1 MACERHVG
9 FQPAVSRPVSPNEGR
24 LCPLA
29 DGAGE
34 CEARA
39 SSNAGEEID
48 EEAAEIPAV
57 RPQAVP
63 AGPSENERL
72 EHLPLHEPYR
82 SWCATCVAGRA
93 VSDRHIWQPP
103 PEGALAIVGLD
114 YGYLAPRGEPEER
127 CTPILF
133 GKDSRH
139 KWFYAIPMPSKG
151 ITEPWCAQAVASSVS
166 RAGFGRLSFRS
177 DTEPA
182 IVALKR
188 AAGHILTTK
197 FGTEIVPEEAS
208 MGDSSSNGLAEH
220 AVREVKAKARSLAH
234 GLKRLLGQELEPT
247 HPVVTW
253 LIQWAAM
260 TINIGRRG
268 IDGKTPWEGF
278 QQESIRVTSRRGTCR
293 ECFWALHCTVMT
305 LWSVKQMDLLVW
317 HGHSVDFQSH
327 SVWMR
332 CYFEECVEYPGVPT
346 RRSVL
351 KSRWQWHLHPLCVKW
366 SYHRSTASGST

>member
-1 MACERHVG
+1 M
-9 FQPAVSRPVSPNEGR
+9 SPNDGR

-39 SSNAGEEID
+39 SSNAGEEIE

-63 AGPSENERL
+63 AGPSEKERL

-139 KWFYAIPMPSKG
+139 KWFYAIPMPNKG
-151 ITEPWCAQAVASSVS
+151 ITEPWLRVFPELDLDDSAFGATQSRQLWLSS
-166 RAGFGRLSFRS
+166 G
-177 DTEPA
+177 
-182 IVALKR
+182 
-188 AAGHILTTK
+188 
-197 FGTEIVPEEAS
+197 
-208 MGDSSSNGLAEH
+208 
-220 AVREVKAKARSLAH
+220 
-234 GLKRLLGQELEPT
+234 
-247 HPVVTW
+247 
-253 LIQWAAM
+253 
-260 TINIGRRG
+260 
-268 IDGKTPWEGF
+268 
-278 QQESIRVTSRRGTCR
+278 
-293 ECFWALHCTVMT
+293 
-305 LWSVKQMDLLVW
+305 
-317 HGHSVDFQSH
+317 
-327 SVWMR
+327 
-332 CYFEECVEYPGVPT
+332 
-346 RRSVL
+346 
-351 KSRWQWHLHPLCVKW
+351 
-366 SYHRSTASGST
+366 

>member
-9 FQPAVSRPVSPNEGR
+9 FQPAGSKPVSPNEGR

-29 DGAGE
+29 EGAGE

-39 SSNAGEEID
+39 SSDAGDEIE

-63 AGPSENERL
+63 GGPSEKERL

-93 VSDRHIWQPP
+93 VSDRHIWQPL

-139 KWFYAIPMPSKG
+139 KWFFAIPMPSKG

-188 AAGHILTTK
+188 VVGHILTTK

-220 AVREVKAKARSLAH
+220 TVREVKAKARSLAH
-234 GLKRLLGQELEPT
+234 GLKRLLDEN
-247 HPVVTW
+247 
-253 LIQWAAM
+253 AY
-260 TINIGRRG
+260 
-268 IDGKTPWEGF
+268 GKF
-278 QQESIRVTSRRGTCR
+278 
-293 ECFWALHCTVMT
+293 
-305 LWSVKQMDLLVW
+305 D
-317 HGHSVDFQSH
+317 
-327 SVWMR
+327 
-332 CYFEECVEYPGVPT
+332 
-346 RRSVL
+346 
-351 KSRWQWHLHPLCVKW
+351 
-366 SYHRSTASGST
+366 TASS

>member
-1 MACERHVG
+1 MGRFRVA
-9 FQPAVSRPVSPNEGR
+9 PVSRTLMSLSQMVEQGIKVVFDSTAGKDSSHMVIKKCGVKIPLVKKNKVCVLPWHVTGTSDFSRRSQDLYARMEGACAPWPTVRANAR
-24 LCPLA
+24 LAKKLGRKRLKHLQC
-29 DGAGE
+29 
-34 CEARA
+34 
-39 SSNAGEEID
+39 
-48 EEAAEIPAV
+48 
-57 RPQAVP
+57 VP
-63 AGPSENERL
+63 RRSLQRL

-93 VSDRHIWQPP
+93 VSDRHIFQPP
-103 PEGALAIVGLD
+103 LEGALAIVGLD
-114 YGYLAPRGEPEER
+114 CGYLAPRCEPEER
-127 CTPILF
+127 CTPIFF

-166 RAGFGRLSFRS
+166 RSGFGRLSFRN
-177 DTEPA
+177 DTEQA

-253 LIQWAAM
+253 
-260 TINIGRRG
+260 
-268 IDGKTPWEGF
+268 
-278 QQESIRVTSRRGTCR
+278 V
-293 ECFWALHCTVMT
+293 
-305 LWSVKQMDLLVW
+305 
-317 HGHSVDFQSH
+317 VDPVGGDDNQY
-327 SVWMR
+327 R
-332 CYFEECVEYPGVPT
+332 AP
-346 RRSVL
+346 RD
-351 KSRWQWHLHPLCVKW
+351 
-366 SYHRSTASGST
+366 

>member
-1 MACERHVG
+1 MFSERHVG
-9 FQPAVSRPVSPNEGR
+9 FQLAVSRPVSPNEGR
-24 LCPLA
+24 LCSLA

-39 SSNAGEEID
+39 SSNAGEAGEEFE

-63 AGPSENERL
+63 AGPSEKERL

-114 YGYLAPRGEPEER
+114 YGNLAPRGEPEER

-133 GKDSRH
+133 GKDSRD
-139 KWFYAIPMPSKG
+139 KWFYAIPIPSKG
-151 ITEPWCAQAVASSVS
+151 ITQPWCAQAVASSVS

-177 DTEPA
+177 DTERA

-197 FGTEIVPEEAS
+197 FGTEIVP
-208 MGDSSSNGLAEH
+208 
-220 AVREVKAKARSLAH
+220 
-234 GLKRLLGQELEPT
+234 
-247 HPVVTW
+247 
-253 LIQWAAM
+253 
-260 TINIGRRG
+260 
-268 IDGKTPWEGF
+268 
-278 QQESIRVTSRRGTCR
+278 
-293 ECFWALHCTVMT
+293 
-305 LWSVKQMDLLVW
+305 
-317 HGHSVDFQSH
+317 
-327 SVWMR
+327 
-332 CYFEECVEYPGVPT
+332 
-346 RRSVL
+346 RRSVN
-351 KSRWQWHLHPLCVKW
+351 
-366 SYHRSTASGST
+366 G